1 MFTIH
6 NGLDGHAAHMEWQ
19 PTKAMRLAALL
30 GALAVAS
37 LAVNSLAILADGS
50 LRQRSTAAGGCEADR
65 WMPRQSCAPVCASAC
80 KRRQR
85 AGTFSF
91 LTG

>member
-6 NGLDGHAAHMEWQ
+6 NGLGGHAAHMEWQ

-37 LAVNSLAILADGS
+37 FAVNSLIVVADGT
-50 LRQRSTAAGGCEADR
+50 LRQRSPAAGGCQADLQ
-65 WMPRQSCAPVCASAC
+65 RQSCAPVCASAC
-80 KRRQR
+80 KGRQR
-85 AGTFSF
+85 AGTFSL

>member
-37 LAVNSLAILADGS
+37 FAVNSLAILTDGS

-65 WMPRQSCAPVCASAC
+65 LDCRDNPARQSAPQPARGAN
-80 KRRQR
+80 
-85 AGTFSF
+85 APAHFHF
-91 LTG
+91 